1 MMLMNMHVNFNW
13 SVLKFIQKSFGIPL
27 DWSFWI
33 IQAGNVWPCVKE
45 LNLSWQLCEQWK
57 LFPLQQLSND
67 DQGFPSTF
75 ANVAIQM
82 PFISLRIEW
91 TSYFWMTIII
101 LYHFTYTNGKH
112 LGECRCLS
120 WIRVDNSIISLP
132 FFSLLFFPFTVMLS
146 HSLGMIQM
154 ILSLNRVS
162 HFHQRNLPLI
172 PAHSCSLEQL
182 VNLHKNNIKRGFF
195 VDETTDESFLS

>member
-1 MMLMNMHVNFNW
+1 MNMHDNFNW

-132 FFSLLFFPFTVMLS
+132 FFFTTFFSLYCNVISFSWNDSDDFISKQCFS
-146 HSLGMIQM
+146 
-154 ILSLNRVS
+154 
-162 HFHQRNLPLI
+162 F